1 MIGVVLRVLAF
12 ILFVIAGVNQVLL
25 GQPAIDL
32 IAFGLAAWVL
42 ATLLG
47 GVSLGRFDHS

>member
-12 ILFVIAGVNQVLL
+12 ILFVVAGVNEVLL
-25 GQPAIDL
+25 GQPALDL
-32 IAFGLAAWVL
+32 IAWGLAAWVL

-47 GVSLGRFDHS
+47 GVSLARLDPR